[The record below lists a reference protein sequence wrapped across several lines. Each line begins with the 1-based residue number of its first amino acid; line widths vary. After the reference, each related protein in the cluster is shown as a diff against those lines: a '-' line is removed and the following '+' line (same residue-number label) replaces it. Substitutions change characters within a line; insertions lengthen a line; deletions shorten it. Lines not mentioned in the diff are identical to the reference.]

1 MSTCTNG
8 HGGRR
13 IVALLFNLGDMLMV
27 EESEVKDAEGTTLR
41 AELMSVVAS
50 LDRNARCL

>member
-1 MSTCTNG
+1 MSACTNG

-13 IVALLFNLGDMLMV
+13 IVALLFDLVGDTLMV
-27 EESEVKDAEGTTLR
+27 EESEVSSAQ
-41 AELMSVVAS
+41 ELISMVAS